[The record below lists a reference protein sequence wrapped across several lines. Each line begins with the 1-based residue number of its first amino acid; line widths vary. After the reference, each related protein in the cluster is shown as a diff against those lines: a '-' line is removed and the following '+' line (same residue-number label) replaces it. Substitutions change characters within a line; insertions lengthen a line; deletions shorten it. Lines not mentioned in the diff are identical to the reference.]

1 MQILSFNFFIYSLS
15 GVWRPISW
23 SSNCAKLLYS
33 AFTVFAVVPL
43 YFFLLTQFMD
53 IILVVDNIDDFT
65 NNSLVLVGMIS
76 VCCKA
81 TVIVLR
87 RKEIIG
93 LVEMLLTEPC
103 KPRDEDE
110 LAIQARFDKFIRSC
124 SIIYMLMAMSS
135 IASDMLRS
143 VLSITQDQIPHRVW
157 VPYDLNKRSLFLITS
172 IHQIVTLFFATFMNV
187 GTETLVFGLILQT
200 CVQLDILTSRLN
212 KIVDR
217 EAVGYR
223 MNRPLALSKNQQTV
237 ISEHIHHHLII
248 YKYAKMVNRVFNQLL
263 FVQFFGSIIV
273 LCTSVYYISTH
284 ITEPEAMGIVVYTI
298 CMFAQIFIYCWA
310 GNEVI
315 LKSASLTDVVYH
327 VNWSSLPVSKR
338 KDLLMIMM
346 RSTIPFKFTS
356 SFLINLS
363 LQSYGNILKTSYL
376 AFNMLQHLS
385 GIWRPVGWS
394 SSCAKLLY
402 SAFTVFTVVPL
413 YFMMLTQLMDVVLV
427 VDNMDDFTN
436 NSLLL
441 VSVISV
447 CCKATVAILRRKA
460 IIGSVEMLLTEP
472 CKPRDEDELAIQ
484 ARFDAFIRS
493 CSIKYL
499 LLAVTSLTSI
509 ILRSLLNII
518 QGQLPYRVWLP
529 YDSRKPSLFLI
540 TSIHQI
546 VTSIFATFINVGTET
561 LVFGFFLQTCAQ
573 LDILKCRLNKVVNNE
588 AADYRAN
595 RPLSLP
601 KMKQTVI
608 SQHIRHHLRIYKYA
622 KMMNRVFNQVLF
634 MQFSGSILVL
644 CTSVYYIS
652 THLMEPDAMGYIVY
666 TICMFTQIFVY
677 CWSGNEVILKVRQSA
692 SLAAAVYHADWSSL
706 PVSER
711 KHLLM
716 IMMRS
721 TIPIKFTSSFLITL
735 TLRSYSNILKTSYS
749 AFNVLQQS

>member
-1 MQILSFNFFIYSLS
+1 MQMFSLNFLMYSLS

-187 GTETLVFGLILQT
+187 GTETLVFGFILQT
-200 CVQLDILTSRLN
+200 CAQLDILTSRLN

-217 EAVGYR
+217 GAVGYR

-248 YKYAKMVNRVFNQLL
+248 YKYAKMVNRVFNQVL
-263 FVQFFGSIIV
+263 FVQFFGSILV
-273 LCTSVYYISTH
+273 LCTSVYYMSAH
-284 ITEPEAMGIVVYTI
+284 ITELGALGIVVYTI

-315 LKSASLTDVVYH
+315 LKSTNLAEVVYH
-327 VNWSSLPVSKR
+327 VDWSPLPVSKR

-346 RSTIPFKFTS
+346 RST
-356 SFLINLS
+356 
-363 LQSYGNILKTSYL
+363 
-376 AFNMLQHLS
+376 
-385 GIWRPVGWS
+385 V
-394 SSCAKLLY
+394 
-402 SAFTVFTVVPL
+402 
-413 YFMMLTQLMDVVLV
+413 
-427 VDNMDDFTN
+427 
-436 NSLLL
+436 
-441 VSVISV
+441 
-447 CCKATVAILRRKA
+447 
-460 IIGSVEMLLTEP
+460 
-472 CKPRDEDELAIQ
+472 
-484 ARFDAFIRS
+484 
-493 CSIKYL
+493 
-499 LLAVTSLTSI
+499 
-509 ILRSLLNII
+509 
-518 QGQLPYRVWLP
+518 
-529 YDSRKPSLFLI
+529 
-540 TSIHQI
+540 
-546 VTSIFATFINVGTET
+546 
-561 LVFGFFLQTCAQ
+561 
-573 LDILKCRLNKVVNNE
+573 
-588 AADYRAN
+588 
-595 RPLSLP
+595 
-601 KMKQTVI
+601 
-608 SQHIRHHLRIYKYA
+608 
-622 KMMNRVFNQVLF
+622 
-634 MQFSGSILVL
+634 
-644 CTSVYYIS
+644 
-652 THLMEPDAMGYIVY
+652 
-666 TICMFTQIFVY
+666 
-677 CWSGNEVILKVRQSA
+677 
-692 SLAAAVYHADWSSL
+692 
-706 PVSER
+706 
-711 KHLLM
+711 
-716 IMMRS
+716 
-721 TIPIKFTSSFLITL
+721 PIKFTSSFLITL
-735 TLRSYSNILKTSYS
+735 SLQSYSNILKMSYS